1 MKKLTVKTFLL
12 LLGLSLTVILFAY
25 GCIRLFLPYANENSA
40 RRSLEESTQQLADK
54 LRETPRNDSEP
65 LFVDFIRTTGA
76 DVCLLNKEGVRISLF
91 TFEETGGEALFGEQY
106 PFRFSDSLEDYML
119 VTRYHP
125 ARSEALLAAISKT
138 VPLVLAVAIILSCA
152 SAFFFSNYMTRPIL
166 RIGRIADRIANLD
179 FSWYCPDIREDEIG
193 SLSKSI
199 NELSD
204 KLHRALD
211 EINDRNAALEHEIA
225 LEKERERRQ
234 LLFFSSVSHELKTPV
249 ATVIGQI
256 EGMQANIGVYKDRD
270 KYLARSREILQ
281 SLNNFIREIL
291 LASHIDVKAQTAAG
305 PVCLS
310 GIVKDLV
317 HENAAYAEL
326 SMLSVES
333 RIEEGVFVY
342 GDETFLKKALGNVL
356 ANAVAYSPEEG
367 SVTVELTAKD
377 CHTANLVITNAPAH
391 IEEKALPHVFEAFY
405 RAALSD
411 GHGSGLG
418 LYITKMIL
426 DAYNVTCLLENT
438 ADGVRFEAI
447 FYTQKTP

>member
-12 LLGLSLTVILFAY
+12 LLGLSLAVILFAY
-25 GCIRLFLPYANENSA
+25 GCIRLFLPYADKNSA
-40 RRSLEESTQQLADK
+40 QRSLEESTQQLADR
-54 LRETPRNDSEP
+54 LRKTSRNESEP
-65 LFVDFIRTTGA
+65 LFLDFIRTTGA
-76 DVCLLNKEGVRISLF
+76 DVCLLNEEGACISLF
-91 TFEETGGEALFGEQY
+91 TFEETGGEALSGEQY
-106 PFRFSDSLEDYML
+106 PFRFSDSPEDYML

-125 ARSEALLAAISKT
+125 ARSEELLTAIGKT
-138 VPLVLAVAIILSCA
+138 APLVLAVAVILSCA

-166 RIGRIADRIANLD
+166 RIGRIADRMANLD

-204 KLHRALD
+204 KLHCALD

-291 LASHIDVKAQTAAG
+291 LAAHIDVKAQAAAG
-305 PVCLS
+305 TVCLS
-310 GIVKDLV
+310 DIVKDLV
-317 HENAAYAEL
+317 RENDEYAEL
-326 SMLSVES
+326 SRLSVES
-333 RIEEGVFVY
+333 RIEEEVFVY

-377 CHTANLVITNAPAH
+377 CHTASLVITNAPAH
-391 IEEKALPHVFEAFY
+391 IEEEALPHVFEAFY
-405 RAALSD
+405 RAAPSD

-438 ADGVRFEAI
+438 VDGVRFTAT